1 LHRRR
6 LVAIVFLTGLKQQ
19 EIIMPDTI
27 TINAGYDYDLGLTTK
42 QTLTVGDRV
51 VIESVSRA
59 LSHMPPPRRVVAVV
73 TRILGGSRS
82 PYMEVRRPDGRLQL
96 FTEVGTERGQDHYRA
111 TEHLRPFVSD
121 EAEAAH
127 AAAVRQYERSQ
138 KVAFEL
144 GKALEQAH
152 RLLVN
157 HPELIAD
164 CETLLKRIADVT
176 NYRLLGKGEQIL
188 VGDEAYTWVN
198 PECTH
203 LDWVRFD
210 AERIL
215 SMGSKCSID
224 EGHVPVR
231 RRLPTATK

>member
-27 TINAGYDYDLGLTTK
+27 TIRVGCDSIGRTIE

-51 VIESVSRA
+51 VVETA
-59 LSHMPPPRRVVAVV
+59 PPAWSHAPPPRRIVAVV

-96 FTEVGTERGQDHYRA
+96 FTEAGTERGQDHYRA
-111 TEHLRPFVSD
+111 TEHLQPFVSD

-127 AAAVRQYERSQ
+127 AAAVRQYERGQ
-138 KVAFEL
+138 KVAYEL

-164 CETLLKRIADVT
+164 CETLLKRIAEVT
-176 NYRLLGKGEQIL
+176 APK
-188 VGDEAYTWVN
+188 
-198 PECTH
+198 
-203 LDWVRFD
+203 
-210 AERIL
+210 
-215 SMGSKCSID
+215 S
-224 EGHVPVR
+224 
-231 RRLPTATK
+231 